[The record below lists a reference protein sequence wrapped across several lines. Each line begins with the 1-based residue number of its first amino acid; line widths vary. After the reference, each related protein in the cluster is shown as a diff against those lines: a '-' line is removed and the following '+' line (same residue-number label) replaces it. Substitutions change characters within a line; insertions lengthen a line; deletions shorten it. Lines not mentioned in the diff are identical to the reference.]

1 MTEKISLTLL
11 QGWFQNY
18 SSDLLVFFRR
28 KVGESDADDLVQ
40 EVYLRALTYP
50 MPSAIIKPRAF
61 LFRVA
66 TNLVIDH
73 VRKKS
78 YRQHDNYE
86 EIEGSIITSML
97 GPEDSLRGKDRLKK
111 FRDALAQL
119 PADHR
124 QAFLLNRFD
133 GLSHMEIAQLMGIS
147 DKTVQRYIAKAFD
160 HCLSCIEYW
169 D

>member
-1 MTEKISLTLL
+1 MPEKISCNIL
-11 QGWFQNY
+11 QVWFQHY
-18 SSDLLVFFRR
+18 SSDLLVFFCR

-50 MPSAIIKPRAF
+50 LSSAILKPRAF
-61 LFRVA
+61 LFRIA
-66 TNLVIDH
+66 TNLVVDH
-73 VRKKS
+73 VRKQS

-86 EIEGSIITSML
+86 EIECRTITTML
-97 GPEDSLRGKDRLKK
+97 GPEDSVCGAQRLKK

-133 GLSHMEIAQLMGIS
+133 GLSHVEIAQFMGIS

-160 HCLSCIEYW
+160 HCLSYLEF
-169 D
+169 